1 MFRSR
6 WILALLLSFAVPVYA
21 APQTTTETS
30 AEQLTNTSRFLAGLS
45 VPANSTLAPLEN
57 TLTWKSHSRSF
68 ASAWASLDRRQIAK
82 VRTWGNQEL
91 ANIRKSSSSIFYPFS
106 GPDFL
111 YVDAFFPQG
120 KTYVLVGLEPVGPIP
135 NEDTATPESLVQEL
149 SGLRSALNTVLYA
162 SFFRTNDMKVDFQS
176 RGVLPSLFVFLARTN
191 HQLLNVEYVTLA
203 KNGDPQVLE
212 ATQFAGLSKKQ
223 AHGVRIDFTSGNPNQ
238 VRSLYYFSQDLSDSG
253 LIDQPE
259 FTTFVQKLVKPITY
273 LKAAS
278 YLLHNTYFSK
288 TRNLILAQS
297 SAILQDDSGLP
308 LRALNPK
315 LWDLQFYGSY
325 KGTISLFKYKYQP
338 SLRAIYANNA
348 NIKAI
353 NFPIG
358 YGFAIGNSNL
368 LLAIKK

>member
-1 MFRSR
+1 MSCSR
-6 WILALLLSFAVPVYA
+6 WILAFLFSFAVPVYA
-21 APQTTTETS
+21 APQTTTETP
-30 AEQLTNTSRFLAGLS
+30 AEQLTNTARFLAGLN
-45 VPANSTLAPLEN
+45 VPATSTLAPLEN

-68 ASAWASLDRRQIAK
+68 ASAWASLDRRQMSK
-82 VRTWGNQEL
+82 VRTWGNLEL
-91 ANIRKSSSSIFYPFS
+91 ADIRKSSSAIFYPFS

-135 NEDTATPESLVQEL
+135 NEDKATPESLVQEL

-162 SFFRTNDMKVDFQS
+162 SFFRTNDMKVDFQE

-203 KNGDPQVLE
+203 KTGEPQVLD
-212 ATQFAGLSKKQ
+212 ATEFSELPKNQV
-223 AHGVRIDFTSGNPNQ
+223 HGVRIDFTSGNPNA
-238 VRSLYYFSQDLSDSG
+238 VRSLYYFSLDLSDSG
-253 LIDQPE
+253 LPENPE
-259 FTTFVQKLVKPITY
+259 FTAFVQKLVKPITY

-278 YLLHNTYFSK
+278 YLLHNSYFSK

-308 LRALNPK
+308 LRALDPK
-315 LWDLQFYGSY
+315 LWDLHFYGSY
-325 KGTISLFKYKYQP
+325 KGTISLFKYKYQA
-338 SLRAIYANNA
+338 SLRGIYANSQNV
-348 NIKAI
+348 KAI

-358 YGFAIGNSNL
+358 YGFAIGSSNL